1 MPTNVSAMD
10 LRAGPKGRDAF
21 APNAMIACDYVPDSP
36 EGSSRKFNCAIGEG
50 DVVKVRYG
58 VVNGEVEGAVL
69 ASRLLWALGF
79 GADRVYPVR
88 VACRGCSSDPWTD
101 HERAAGMRIFDPAA
115 IERKPEGHEMKADEK
130 DSGWAWPELALVDEA
145 QGGASRAQRD
155 ALILLA
161 VFIQHTDSKPEQQ
174 RLLCLPGGMTD
185 AGVCEKPFLMLHDV
199 GLTFG
204 HGNFSN
210 RSETSSVNFSEWA
223 RTPVWRDARACVGH
237 LGRSYT
243 GTLGDP
249 VISEAGRAFLAKL
262 LVQLSDDQ
270 LHDLFEVARVDR
282 RVLKADGSTAA
293 EGASV
298 SEWVKAFKHKRDEI
312 VMHHCPE

>member
-1 MPTNVSAMD
+1 MPS
-10 LRAGPKGRDAF
+10 GR
-21 APNAMIACDYVPDSP
+21 
-36 EGSSRKFNCAIGEG
+36 
-50 DVVKVRYG
+50 
-58 VVNGEVEGAVL
+58 L
-69 ASRLLWALGF
+69 
-79 GADRVYPVR
+79 
-88 VACRGCSSDPWTD
+88 
-101 HERAAGMRIFDPAA
+101 
-115 IERKPEGHEMKADEK
+115 
-130 DSGWAWPELALVDEA
+130 
-145 QGGASRAQRD
+145 
-155 ALILLA
+155 
-161 VFIQHTDSKPEQQ
+161 
-174 RLLCLPGGMTD
+174 TD

-210 RSETSSVNFSEWA
+210 RSETSSVNFSGWA

-298 SEWVKAFKHKRDEI
+298 SEWVKAFKHKRDEMSDAST
-312 VMHHCPE
+312 VPSNQTQKEA